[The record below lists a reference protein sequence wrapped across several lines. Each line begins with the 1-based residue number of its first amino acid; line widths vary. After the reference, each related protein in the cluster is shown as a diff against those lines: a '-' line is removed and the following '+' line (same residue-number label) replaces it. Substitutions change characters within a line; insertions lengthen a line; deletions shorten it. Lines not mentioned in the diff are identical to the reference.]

1 MLINIHKIL
10 TFFSMPG
17 KTLICMHEC
26 VHILTHSSLCKLHTQ
41 HESRSWKPSTS
52 RNKELPGAKVSL
64 QVLLF
69 FKSSMQLFFFL
80 GVSGPIHSEGRPS
93 WNVLLIFGLF
103 PQLPTDGYQQTS
115 TSSGHSGRR
124 ERSRSRSPHR
134 NYKDSRSYS
143 SSSSH
148 RSEKKQEPRA
158 PSPQK
163 DRYQRQRNHVPK

>member
-1 MLINIHKIL
+1 
-10 TFFSMPG
+10 
-17 KTLICMHEC
+17 MHAWVC
-26 VHILTHSSLCKLHTQ
+26 SHSAILTHSSLCKLHTQ

-52 RNKELPGAKVSL
+52 RNKGLPVTRELKFLCKCCWVFVVSL
-64 QVLLF
+64 FCF

-80 GVSGPIHSEGRPS
+80 GVSGPIHCKGRPS
-93 WNVLLIFGLF
+93 WNVLLIIGLF
-103 PQLPTDGYQQTS
+103 PQLPTDRYQQTS